1 MSIQSYLMPLYA
13 RFAPVNHR
21 PKIHP
26 ERSAIDHQHVAVRI
40 NRAKYEFAAKES
52 ELRPATESE
61 PSTTFNDPCY
71 GIYKKLKE
79 PNAYLQY
86 QKSLSIR

>member
-26 ERSAIDHQHVAVRI
+26 ERSAIDHQNVAVRI
-40 NRAKYEFAAKES
+40 NRAKES
-52 ELRPATESE
+52 EIRPATYSE
-61 PSTTFNDPCY
+61 PSATFNDPCY